1 MISFLY
7 SGQLDVRTNHHH
19 AGVKISQM
27 NASSRCSQV
36 CFFGILATLAA
47 CGSDS
52 ESTPAA
58 ATPTPTAGDTTAPTV
73 RFSASGSTAASAG
86 QVVYD
91 AIFSESLANA
101 PTTSNFSV
109 NNGTVTSV
117 SAVQSGNTYKITI
130 SLDSELDD
138 VEIKPTV
145 TGSLKDSAGNT
156 LDTATA
162 PTYSTLFTADNKG
175 PTATVI
181 KLGDTSNAGANKY
194 QVTFSE
200 DVTGVST
207 SSLTSDQG
215 GISGITEVSA
225 SLYTVTITANDDF
238 EGDLSLTLSDAIK
251 DDANNTAESTP
262 TLQSAHSVDN
272 VEPSITNM
280 NAEATYVGKAR
291 TSDTVTLSISA
302 TFDEMVDA
310 QFDFSSATLTASND
324 ANLMPVFTTLI
335 NHFLSDGAS
344 KIDKVQY
351 ATTWFFHFEIRD
363 SSATG
368 SNWDQTNASVDV
380 SIDIS
385 ATDIN
390 GNSAD
395 FAIADTTSYSEWNV
409 SSGG

>member
-58 ATPTPTAGDTTAPTV
+58 TTPTPTAGDTTAPTV

-101 PTTSNFSV
+101 PTTGNFSV
-109 NNGTVTSV
+109 NNGTVTSI
-117 SAVQSGNTYKITI
+117 STGQSGNTYKITI
-130 SLDSELDD
+130 DLDSELDD

-145 TGSLKDSAGNT
+145 TGSLADSAGNT
-156 LDTATA
+156 LNAATA
-162 PTYSTLFTADNKG
+162 PTYSSLFIADSKA

-181 KLGDTSNAGANKY
+181 KLGDTSNAGANEY

-207 SSLTSDQG
+207 SSLTSGQG
-215 GISGITEVSA
+215 GITGITEVSA

-251 DDANNTAESTP
+251 DDANNTAESAP
-262 TLQSAHSVDN
+262 TLQSAHSVDTAD
-272 VEPSITNM
+272 PSVTNSI
-280 NAEATYVGKAR
+280 EATYVGKR
-291 TSDTVTLSISA
+291 SDGDTVTLSVAA

-310 QFDFSSATLTASND
+310 EFDFRNATLTANND
-324 ANLMPVFTTLI
+324 QELMPVFSDKI
-335 NHFLSDGAS
+335 NYYLSDGAS
-344 KIDKVQY
+344 KIDKVHY

>member
-52 ESTPAA
+52 ESTPPATA
-58 ATPTPTAGDTTAPTV
+58 ATPDTTAPTV

-91 AIFSESLANA
+91 AIFSESLASA
-101 PTTSNFSV
+101 PTTGNFNV

-117 SAVQSGNTYKITI
+117 SAGQSGNTYKITI

-156 LDTATA
+156 LNAATA
-162 PTYSTLFTADNKG
+162 PTYSSLFIADSKA

-181 KLGDTSNAGANKY
+181 KLGDTINAGANVY
-194 QVTFSE
+194 QVMFSE

-207 SSLTSDQG
+207 SSLTSSQG
-215 GISGITEVSA
+215 TISSITEESA
-225 SLYTVTITANDDF
+225 SLYTVTITANYGVD
-238 EGDLSLTLSDAIK
+238 GDLSLTLSDAIK

-262 TLQSAHSVDN
+262 TLQSAHYVDTVWPDVTN
-272 VEPSITNM
+272 SI
-280 NAEATYVGKAR
+280 EAMYVGKANDG
-291 TSDTVTLSISA
+291 DTVTLSISA

-310 QFDFSSATLTASND
+310 EFDFSSATLTANND
-324 ANLMPVFTTLI
+324 TKLMPTFTDSK
-335 NHFLSDGAS
+335 NYYAPEGA
-344 KIDKVQY
+344 ITIGNVAF
-351 ATTWFFHFEIRD
+351 ATTWSFYFEIWD
-363 SSATG
+363 SSAILF
-368 SNWDQTNASVDV
+368 NWDQTNASVDV
-380 SIDIS
+380 AINLT
-385 ATDIN
+385 ATDLY
-390 GNSAD
+390 GNSTG
-395 FAIADTTSYSEWNV
+395 FIFEDTTFFSEWNV
-409 SSGG
+409 